1 MRNALFCLLAL
12 LVLIPLPVAAS
23 ETPVPA
29 HVVQAVI
36 DDSKLQPFFH
46 FEDSAR
52 SPLKV
57 VVSVRESNPS
67 LSASGQPV
75 VVIPP
80 GTPLPGPH
88 LRISGFELVRDVAIV
103 RVEYKVEGVEGRFI
117 FTKSSNSTWQLR
129 VSNVWERSAGATP

>member
-1 MRNALFCLLAL
+1 MRNAHFCLLAL
-12 LVLIPLPVAAS
+12 LLLVPMLAATS
-23 ETPVPA
+23 DTPIPA

-52 SPLKV
+52 SPLQV
-57 VVSVRESNPS
+57 VVSVREPDPS

-80 GTPLPGPH
+80 GTPQPGPH

-117 FTKSSNSTWQLR
+117 FTKNTNSTWQLR
-129 VSNVWERSAGATP
+129 VSDVWERSAG